1 MSAHIGRKQ
10 AIGIGKEITAGTKKY
25 QHLFGLQKQ
34 VELCNL
40 W

>member
-10 AIGIGKEITAGTKKY
+10 AIGIGKEITAGTKVSASIW
-25 QHLFGLQKQ
+25 LAKQ